1 MLPSGEVLIAYET
14 DPVLGVKRIIVA
26 SKEPASCVFQTQII
40 AETAFT
46 GALSPEVGAR
56 EGKAWVS
63 WIGSTSEVGYSR
75 RTDGEWMTPSGAES
89 YQGPADAQR
98 ARITARGRMIAP

>member
-1 MLPSGEVLIAYET
+1 MARGGWRHGGDDPPCLARTGTAGFGAEEVVSAPGEAARNPSLAVLPSGEVLIAYET

-46 GALSPEVGAR
+46 GALLPEVGAR
-56 EGKAWVS
+56 EG
-63 WIGSTSEVGYSR
+63 R
-75 RTDGEWMTPSGAES
+75 RG
-89 YQGPADAQR
+89 
-98 ARITARGRMIAP
+98 